1 MSTSLLNIV
10 GKLSEIYKKKKQK
23 KKMQRMHG
31 KKKNQVRMQFIG
43 PKNNKLHYK
52 CKVCKKKMV
61 ETSIRINQKVFKCV

>member
-10 GKLSEIYKKKKQK
+10 GKLSEIYKK

>member
-10 GKLSEIYKKKKQK
+10 GKLSEIYTKK